1 MSNRIEFNGEVKV
14 EPNAIEAIRRL
25 MKIDLDRGFSIRQND
40 GEMLEQPIIVC
51 PPEEKDG
58 DITFVRLSQVKS
70 ILFEKDAYT
79 QRLELDYKSLLTE
92 RNQLE
97 EKYRVL
103 EDRYNAL
110 VEKKEENLGEVKKMS
125 FAPIEPE
132 SSALMHDQ
140 IDANV
145 CQTGGDD
152 D

>member
-1 MSNRIEFNGEVKV
+1 MSKQIEFTGEVQV
-14 EPNAIEAIRRL
+14 EPNAIEAFRRL

-58 DITFVRLSQVKS
+58 DVTFVRLSQVKS
-70 ILFEKDAYT
+70 LLFEKDCYT
-79 QRLELDYKSLLTE
+79 QRLELDYKSLQKE

-97 EKYRVL
+97 EKYRIL
-103 EDRYNAL
+103 EDRYAAL
-110 VEKKEENLGEVKKMS
+110 VRKEEENLGEVKKMS
-125 FAPIEPE
+125 FAPLEPE

-140 IDANV
+140 TDANV

>member
-1 MSNRIEFNGEVKV
+1 MSKQIEFTGEVKV
-14 EPNAIEAIRRL
+14 EPNAIEAFRRL

-40 GEMLEQPIIVC
+40 GEMLGQPIIVY

-70 ILFEKDAYT
+70 LLFEKDAYT
-79 QRLELDYKSLLTE
+79 QRIELDYKSLLKE

-97 EKYRVL
+97 EKYRIL
-103 EDRYNAL
+103 EDRYAAL
-110 VEKKEENLGEVKKMS
+110 VRKEYENFGKVKKIS
-125 FAPIEPE
+125 FAPLEPE

-140 IDANV
+140 TDANV

>member
-1 MSNRIEFNGEVKV
+1 MSKQIEFTGEVKV
-14 EPNAIEAIRRL
+14 EPNAIEALRRL
-25 MKIDLDRGFSIRQND
+25 MKIDLDKGFSIRQRD
-40 GEMLEQPIIVC
+40 GEMLGQPIIVC

-58 DITFVRLSQVKS
+58 DVTFVRLSQVKS
-70 ILFEKDAYT
+70 LLFEKDAYT
-79 QRLELDYKSLLTE
+79 QRLELDYKSLLKE
-92 RNQLE
+92 RNQLA

-110 VEKKEENLGEVKKMS
+110 ARKEEENFGEVKKVA
-125 FAPIEPE
+125 FVPLEPE

-140 IDANV
+140 TDAAV

>member
-1 MSNRIEFNGEVKV
+1 MSKKIEFTGEVQV
-14 EPNAIEAIRRL
+14 EPNAIEAFRRL
-25 MKIDLDRGFSIRQND
+25 MKMDLDKGFSIRQND

-58 DITFVRLSQVKS
+58 DVIFVRLSQVKS
-70 ILFEKDAYT
+70 LLFEKDGYI
-79 QRLELDYKSLLTE
+79 QRLELDYKSLQKE

-97 EKYRVL
+97 EKYRIL
-103 EDRYNAL
+103 EDRYAAL
-110 VEKKEENLGEVKKMS
+110 VRKEEENLGEVKKIS
-125 FAPIEPE
+125 FAPLEPE

-140 IDANV
+140 TDANV